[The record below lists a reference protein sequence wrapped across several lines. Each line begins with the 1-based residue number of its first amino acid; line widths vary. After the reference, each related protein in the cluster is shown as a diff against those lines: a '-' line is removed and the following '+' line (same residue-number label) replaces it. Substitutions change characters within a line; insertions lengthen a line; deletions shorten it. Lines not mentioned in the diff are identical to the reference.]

1 MRVAVDGGERVVGVR
16 YREVLIPEVEVVL
29 KEQKLNDRLARV
41 QAVSD
46 LPFLIGYRECV
57 TRHFQELN
65 KATNGL

>member
-16 YREVLIPEVEVVL
+16 YPEVLIPEVEVVL

-46 LPFLIGYRECV
+46 LLFLIGYRECV
-57 TRHFQELN
+57 TCHFQELN